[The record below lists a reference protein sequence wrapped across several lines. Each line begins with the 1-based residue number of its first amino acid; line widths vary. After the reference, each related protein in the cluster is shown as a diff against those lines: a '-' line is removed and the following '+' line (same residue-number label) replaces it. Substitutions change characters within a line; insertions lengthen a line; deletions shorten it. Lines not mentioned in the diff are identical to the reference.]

1 MEGRPSAP
9 ERAKQ
14 KNGEIGQGS
23 QRHPARYTEKLP
35 WLYSEQHERGYRGVE
50 RNAQHP

>member
-9 ERAKQ
+9 EGVKR

-23 QRHPARYTEKLP
+23 QRHPAGYAEK
-35 WLYSEQHERGYRGVE
+35 
-50 RNAQHP
+50 